1 MTTSTLTKN
10 KFDILKIYGNE
21 IIISIDKYLWNQ
33 IYSDYI
39 EDQEMEKNKTKLVKK
54 YSNSLKSWFGL
65 KI

>member
-1 MTTSTLTKN
+1 MSNLTLTKN
-10 KFDILKIYGNE
+10 KVDILKTYGNE
-21 IIISIDKYLWNQ
+21 VVISIDKNLWDK
-33 IYSDYI
+33 IYTDYI